1 MDLNGFDF
9 TYYPNPTRDV
19 LNINSQKSVRTVEV
33 FNLAGQ
39 KVMNSTNLAND
50 QVDVSKLSAGVYVF
64 KVTLDGGQVET
75 FKIVKK

>member
-1 MDLNGFDF
+1 
-9 TYYPNPTRDV
+9 
-19 LNINSQKSVRTVEV
+19 
-33 FNLAGQ
+33 
-39 KVMNSTNLAND
+39 MNSTNLAND